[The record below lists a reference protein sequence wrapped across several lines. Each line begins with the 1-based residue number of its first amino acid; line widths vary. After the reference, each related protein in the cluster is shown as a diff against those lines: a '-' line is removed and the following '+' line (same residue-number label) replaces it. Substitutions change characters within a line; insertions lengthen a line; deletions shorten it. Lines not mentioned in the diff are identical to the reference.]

1 MNLTVKN
8 NSLALKSLHI
18 IRIITNQIQ
27 QINESTNQQN
37 MNAYLYI
44 LDTMSDWE
52 IAFLTAELNSR
63 RYLNHS
69 NHFSKLQRISCS
81 LEPICT
87 MGGMRIIPD
96 EIVSNIKFESGDIL
110 IMPGSSA
117 QTDDRNRMLLDK
129 IPDLL
134 ENNVTVAAI
143 CGATIPLARMGVLDN
158 NYHTS
163 NNLEYLKMVCPT
175 YKGESKYLEKPA
187 VTDGNLITATG
198 VAPLEFTYEVLK
210 KMDVMKSETLEAWY
224 GLFKTQEAKYFYSL
238 MESVK

>member
-1 MNLTVKN
+1 
-8 NSLALKSLHI
+8 
-18 IRIITNQIQ
+18 
-27 QINESTNQQN
+27 

-52 IAFLTAELNSR
+52 IAYITAELNSR
-63 RYLNHS
+63 RYLN
-69 NHFSKLQRISCS
+69 NAQNFSKLQRISCS
-81 LEPICT
+81 LEPVCT

-96 EIVSNIKFESGDIL
+96 EIVSNVKFESGDIL
-110 IMPGSSA
+110 IMPGANA
-117 QTDDRNRMLLDK
+117 QTDDRNLMLLDR

-143 CGATIPLARMGVLDN
+143 CGATIPLARMGLLDN

-163 NNLEYLKMVCPT
+163 NNLDYLKMVCPT
-175 YKGESKYLEKPA
+175 YKGEKFYLNKPA

-210 KMDVMKSETLEAWY
+210 KMDVMKAETLEAWY

>member
-1 MNLTVKN
+1 
-8 NSLALKSLHI
+8 
-18 IRIITNQIQ
+18 
-27 QINESTNQQN
+27 

-63 RYLNHS
+63 RYLNNA
-69 NHFSKLQRISCS
+69 NHFSKLQRISFS

-96 EIVSNIKFESGDIL
+96 EIVSNVRFESGDVL
-110 IMPGSSA
+110 IMPGAST
-117 QTDDRNRMLLDK
+117 QTEDRNRMLLDK

-134 ENNVTVAAI
+134 GNNVTVAAI

-158 NYHTS
+158 RFHTS
-163 NNLEYLKMVCPT
+163 NNLEFLKMVCPT
-175 YKGESKYLEKPA
+175 YKGENKYLEKSA
-187 VTDGNLITATG
+187 VTDCNLITATG

-210 KMDVMKSETLEAWY
+210 KMDVMKAETLEAWY
-224 GLFKTQEAKYFYSL
+224 GLFKKQEAKYFYSL
-238 MESVK
+238 MESLK

>member
-1 MNLTVKN
+1 
-8 NSLALKSLHI
+8 
-18 IRIITNQIQ
+18 
-27 QINESTNQQN
+27 

-44 LDTMSDWE
+44 LDSMSDWE

-63 RYLNHS
+63 RYLNNAS
-69 NHFSKLQRISCS
+69 HFSKLQRISCS

-96 EIVSNIKFESGDIL
+96 EIVCNIKFESGDIL
-110 IMPGSSA
+110 IIPGA
-117 QTDDRNRMLLDK
+117 NVQIDDWNHKLLDR
-129 IPDLL
+129 IPDLI

-143 CGATIPLARMGVLDN
+143 CGATFPLAKMGVLDN
-158 NYHTS
+158 RYHTS
-163 NNLEYLKMVCPT
+163 NNLEYLKMICPT
-175 YKGESKYLEKPA
+175 YKGESKYLNEPA

-210 KMDVMKSETLEAWY
+210 KMDFMKADTLEAWY